1 MGMDAWHSLFV
12 RLFHTRTD
20 AWYTLGHLLFFSN
33 FLKRFL
39 WACFSPPTLA
49 KSLTP
54 IDPAASAS
62 WKRAAARAPHRKR
75 LAKLC
80 RNRLAAGTSMRSHPK
95 ARLEIIWIEQTCR
108 NNFELI
114 IEPTMT
120 TNGILKF
127 RQVAFTEEIAT
138 EIQRTTNYGMVSR
151 AENTCM
157 EGDWA
162 TLVGC

>member
-1 MGMDAWHSLFV
+1 MGMDALHSLFV

-20 AWYTLGHLLFFSN
+20 ACYTLGHLLFFSN
-33 FLKRFL
+33 FLKRFV

-54 IDPAASAS
+54 IDPTASAS
-62 WKRAAARAPHRKR
+62 WKRATARAPETLFARKR
-75 LAKLC
+75 SAKLC

-95 ARLEIIWIEQTCR
+95 ARLEIIWIEQTCQ

-120 TNGILKF
+120 TNRILKF
-127 RQVAFTEEIAT
+127 RQVAFTEELAT
-138 EIQRTTNYGMVSR
+138 EM
-151 AENTCM
+151 
-157 EGDWA
+157 
-162 TLVGC
+162 